1 MLTLDNS
8 DEKTILNV
16 LENILVQYGTEYSI
30 KSIVNSTL
38 LNTLYRVEGHMIGHL
53 H

>member
-8 DEKTILNV
+8 DEKTILNG
-16 LENILVQYGTEYSI
+16 LENILVQYGAEYSI

-38 LNTLYRVEGHMIGHL
+38 LNTLYRQSRRAYN
-53 H
+53 